1 MKVRIKYYILEV
13 VNVIKFNVIKIIV
26 NVIKQ
31 VLAAVISVDVIIV
44 LTRTWYLKKIKLNKF
59 IKRKEEKSIKLL

>member
-44 LTRTWYLKKIKLNKF
+44 LTRT
-59 IKRKEEKSIKLL
+59 